1 MAVLKNAP
9 HPTEVHMPDL
19 AEFGSCTL
27 EEGCTTCGDIA
38 VPVRVVK
45 VEGFEALVEDRLG
58 HQATVAIDFVPD
70 AQPGDL
76 LLVHG
81 GVALSKLVS
90 ISDSEVVA

>member
-1 MAVLKNAP
+1 MAVLKNVP
-9 HPTEVHMPDL
+9 RPTKSMTDL

-38 VPVRVVK
+38 VPVLVIK

-58 HQATVAIDFVPD
+58 NQAIVAIDFVPD
-70 AQPGDL
+70 AEPGDL

-81 GVALSKLVS
+81 GVALTKLVS
-90 ISDSEVVA
+90 VGESEVVA